1 MSLEMLHVSDEYE
14 AKAVVDEAVAAT
26 EIAAAAGLPTGSNA
40 AFIVKLL
47 CGYAAGAI
55 GTQVPPVVR
64 PRKRVWLDQFGR
76 KQSATVYEIA
86 TKKGAT
92 TLTRGTWDPIKG
104 KINNGDYA
112 VDFENSLVY
121 FTAES
126 GVDAATR
133 PVVSYSYATNV
144 SFFSLTV
151 PEGVEPAKYFNRLLE
166 RFDYEKAY
174 MGSAP
179 RYVTPDFAIG
189 SLNGM
194 VNLKIA
200 ELFYK
205 WASPDGTNFL
215 KGSMWFANRNG
226 LQLGEMNAPCAAGD
240 KRILLGKT
248 NATRFGVGSPLQIEG
263 PEPYFDP
270 ATMKITSAKQY
281 YATEQIALATP
292 LVIDGD
298 GKTYNPPYRTV
309 KFY

>member
-1 MSLEMLHVSDEYE
+1 
-14 AKAVVDEAVAAT
+14 
-26 EIAAAAGLPTGSNA
+26 
-40 AFIVKLL
+40 
-47 CGYAAGAI
+47 
-55 GTQVPPVVR
+55 
-64 PRKRVWLDQFGR
+64 
-76 KQSATVYEIA
+76 
-86 TKKGAT
+86 
-92 TLTRGTWDPIKG
+92 
-104 KINNGDYA
+104 
-112 VDFENSLVY
+112 
-121 FTAES
+121 
-126 GVDAATR
+126 
-133 PVVSYSYATNV
+133 
-144 SFFSLTV
+144 
-151 PEGVEPAKYFNRLLE
+151 
-166 RFDYEKAY
+166 
-174 MGSAP
+174 
-179 RYVTPDFAIG
+179 
-189 SLNGM
+189 M

-226 LQLGEMNAPCAAGD
+226 LQLGEMNAPWAAGD